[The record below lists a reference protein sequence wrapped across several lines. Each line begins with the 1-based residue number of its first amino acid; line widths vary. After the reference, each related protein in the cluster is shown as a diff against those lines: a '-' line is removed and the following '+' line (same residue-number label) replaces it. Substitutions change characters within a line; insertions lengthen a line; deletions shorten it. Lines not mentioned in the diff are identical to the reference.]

1 MAVAM
6 MVVVPPAVAVAVGA
20 RTRVRGI
27 IIARG
32 GVVMPVPVPS
42 AVARTLVIRV
52 VGVTVRMRVGVA
64 HH

>member
-20 RTRVRGI
+20 RMRVRGI
-27 IIARG
+27 VIARG
-32 GVVMPVPVPS
+32 GVVVPVPG
-42 AVARTLVIRV
+42 AVVRTLVIRV
-52 VGVTVRMRVGVA
+52 VGVTVRMRIGVA